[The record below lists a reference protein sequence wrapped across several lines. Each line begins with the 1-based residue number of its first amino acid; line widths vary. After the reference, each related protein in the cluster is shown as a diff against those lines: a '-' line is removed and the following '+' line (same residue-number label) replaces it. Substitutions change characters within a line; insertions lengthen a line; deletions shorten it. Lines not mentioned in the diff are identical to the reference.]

1 MVLAMGAGLAGVSPY
16 LAGLTLTVPDDQLG
30 RWWVGVR
37 AAGRRTAA
45 TGGFALL
52 FGGLAAISAAW
63 SATFWATL
71 PALVFLAAVAAPLA
85 VIDFEHHRLPDRL
98 VGCAAVGGVA
108 LLGVAALLVRDG
120 GPLLRAVEAGA
131 VVFGLL
137 AVLTLLGPFGFG
149 DTKLAAVLALY
160 LGWYGWAFVLYGIL
174 AGFVLASLL
183 SLPLVM
189 VRRLSMRSLIPL
201 GPSLL
206 VGALLVLAFRL
217 VPNSLG

>member
-1 MVLAMGAGLAGVSPY
+1 
-16 LAGLTLTVPDDQLG
+16 
-30 RWWVGVR
+30 
-37 AAGRRTAA
+37 
-45 TGGFALL
+45 
-52 FGGLAAISAAW
+52 
-63 SATFWATL
+63 
-71 PALVFLAAVAAPLA
+71 
-85 VIDFEHHRLPDRL
+85 
-98 VGCAAVGGVA
+98 
-108 LLGVAALLVRDG
+108 LGVAALLVRDG